1 MTELIGFTAAFLTTA
16 AFVPQALKVRKTRKT
31 DDLSLGLF
39 SMLFVGVLLW
49 LVYGLLTGAMPVI
62 VANTVTLAL
71 VAYILWMKIRS

>member
-16 AFVPQALKVRKTRKT
+16 AFVPQALKVYRTRKT
-31 DDLSLGLF
+31 EDLSLGLF

-49 LVYGLLTGAMPVI
+49 LVYGLLMGAMPVI
-62 VANTVTLAL
+62 AANAVTLVL

>member
-16 AFVPQALKVRKTRKT
+16 AFVPQALKVYRTRKSE
-31 DDLSLGLF
+31 DLSLGLF

-49 LVYGLLTGAMPVI
+49 LLYGLLTGAMPVI
-62 VANTVTLAL
+62 AANAVTLVL